1 MKKNK
6 STLIFKNRILP
17 PHTNKKIFSK
27 NLIKLSKFL
36 KEISVNIDGKKDAFN
51 VFSKEYKLG
60 FKKENIK
67 KYDHFKT
74 VVIIGMG
81 GSILG
86 AKAIYSFL
94 KYKIK
99 KKFIFFDNLDDM
111 KIKSFMKKKSYKN
124 ILFVIISKSG
134 NTIETLVNLNLM
146 KKIKLSKFNSIVITE
161 NSDNALRNFADKHT
175 IPIIF
180 HKNYIGGRY
189 SVLSEV
195 GMLPALLMNL
205 NIKLF
210 QKNLLAHFK
219 NSVVK
224 KSVSKIAQIFMSRKT
239 SSLILFNYCPELND
253 FAFWY
258 QQLIGE
264 SLGKKNKGLMPI
276 VSVAPKDHHSLLQM
290 YLDGPKDKFFYIIS
304 SREKKS
310 SNMKKVMFKKDFNF
324 LNNKKLNKIILS
336 QKKAFIKVLSN
347 KNIPFRELE
356 ISKFDEET
364 IGELFFVSIL
374 ETVLIGKLMKINP
387 FNQPAV
393 EEVKSLTKKY
403 LN

>member
-1 MKKNK
+1 MKKKKLSLN
-6 STLIFKNRILP
+6 FKDHILP
-17 PHTNKKIFSK
+17 PHINKNIFNKNMRKTSK
-27 NLIKLSKFL
+27 LL
-36 KEISVNIDGKKDAFN
+36 KEILNNIDEKKNIFN
-51 VFSKEYKLG
+51 ILSEKYKHD
-60 FKKENIK
+60 FKKKNIK

-94 KYKIK
+94 KHKIK
-99 KKFIFFDNLDDM
+99 KEFIFFDNLEDM
-111 KIKSFMKKKSYKN
+111 KIKNFLKKKNFKN
-124 ILFVIISKSG
+124 MLFLIISKSG
-134 NTIETLVNLNLM
+134 NTIETLVNLNLVN
-146 KKIKLSKFNSIVITE
+146 KIKLSKFNSIVVTE
-161 NSDNALRNFADKHT
+161 NSDNTLRNFADKNK

-210 QKNLLAHFK
+210 PKNLLGHFK
-219 NSVVK
+219 KNIVK
-224 KSVSKIAQIFMSRKT
+224 KNVSKIVQMYASSKI
-239 SSLILFNYCPELND
+239 SSLVLFNYCPELND

-258 QQLIGE
+258 QQLVAE

-290 YLDGPKDKFFYIIS
+290 YLDGPRDKFFYVIS
-304 SREKKS
+304 SKKEKS
-310 SNMKKVMFKKDFNF
+310 SNIKKVMYQKNFNF
-324 LNNKKLNKIILS
+324 LENKQLNKIILS
-336 QKKAFIKVLSN
+336 QKNAFIKVLSQ

-356 ISKFDEET
+356 VSNFDEET

-374 ETVLIGKLMKINP
+374 ETVLTGKLMKINP
-387 FNQPAV
+387 YDQPAV
-393 EEVKSLTKKY
+393 EEVKSLTRKY

>member
-124 ILFVIISKSG
+124 ILFIIISKSG

>member
-111 KIKSFMKKKSYKN
+111 KIKSFIKKKSYKN

>member
-1 MKKNK
+1 M
-6 STLIFKNRILP
+6 
-17 PHTNKKIFSK
+17 
-27 NLIKLSKFL
+27 
-36 KEISVNIDGKKDAFN
+36 
-51 VFSKEYKLG
+51 
-60 FKKENIK
+60 
-67 KYDHFKT
+67 
-74 VVIIGMG
+74 
-81 GSILG
+81 
-86 AKAIYSFL
+86 
-94 KYKIK
+94 
-99 KKFIFFDNLDDM
+99 
-111 KIKSFMKKKSYKN
+111 
-124 ILFVIISKSG
+124 
-134 NTIETLVNLNLM
+134 
-146 KKIKLSKFNSIVITE
+146 
-161 NSDNALRNFADKHT
+161 RNFADKHT

>member
-336 QKKAFIKVLSN
+336 QKKSFH
-347 KNIPFRELE
+347 
-356 ISKFDEET
+356 
-364 IGELFFVSIL
+364 
-374 ETVLIGKLMKINP
+374 
-387 FNQPAV
+387 
-393 EEVKSLTKKY
+393 
-403 LN
+403 

>member
-1 MKKNK
+1 MSDLVNIINVDVRP
-6 STLIFKNRILP
+6 L
-17 PHTNKKIFSK
+17 KIVASRADHCFLYK

-146 KKIKLSKFNSIVITE
+146 KKIKLSKFN
-161 NSDNALRNFADKHT
+161 
-175 IPIIF
+175 
-180 HKNYIGGRY
+180 
-189 SVLSEV
+189 
-195 GMLPALLMNL
+195 
-205 NIKLF
+205 
-210 QKNLLAHFK
+210 
-219 NSVVK
+219 
-224 KSVSKIAQIFMSRKT
+224 
-239 SSLILFNYCPELND
+239 
-253 FAFWY
+253 
-258 QQLIGE
+258 
-264 SLGKKNKGLMPI
+264 
-276 VSVAPKDHHSLLQM
+276 
-290 YLDGPKDKFFYIIS
+290 
-304 SREKKS
+304 
-310 SNMKKVMFKKDFNF
+310 
-324 LNNKKLNKIILS
+324 
-336 QKKAFIKVLSN
+336 
-347 KNIPFRELE
+347 
-356 ISKFDEET
+356 
-364 IGELFFVSIL
+364 
-374 ETVLIGKLMKINP
+374 
-387 FNQPAV
+387 
-393 EEVKSLTKKY
+393 
-403 LN
+403 

>member
-1 MKKNK
+1 VKKNK